1 MIKRFTFGQYRAKN
15 SVLHSIDA
23 RMKIIYVVVLGILS
37 LTIKSRFGIAVFSMF
52 MVLLVLLSKMGLN
65 DLIKNLKP
73 FYFIFI
79 FLLLMYLIF
88 SRSQIILG
96 IFYIWRFLMLIMMSM
111 LLTYTT
117 TIHDLVAAIERL
129 SKPLRIFSIKPRNIA
144 VMISV
149 AIRFIPLMFIRFE
162 KARESMASRLAD
174 FRKIKHVKL
183 LILNLLE
190 KMIKSA
196 SNLSDAMHSRLY
208 NEDAESR
215 KVMELKSSDY
225 LSIAIVAVLIIIIY

>member
-1 MIKRFTFGQYRAKN
+1 MLKRLTFGQYRSKN
-15 SVLHSIDA
+15 SVLHSLDA
-23 RMKIIYVVVLGILS
+23 RIKIIYIVVLGILS
-37 LTIKSRFGIAVFSMF
+37 FAIKSKFEIIVFSLF
-52 MVLLVLLSKMGLN
+52 IVCVVLLSKMSLN
-65 DLIKNLKP
+65 ELVKNLRP

-96 IFYIWRFLMLIMMSM
+96 LRYIWRFLMLIIMSM

-117 TIHDLVAAIERL
+117 TIRDLIAAIENL
-129 SKPLRIFSIKPRNIA
+129 SKPLKIFKIKPRNIA

-149 AIRFIPLMFIRFE
+149 AVRFIPLMFIRFE
-162 KARESMASRLAD
+162 KTREAMVSRLAD
-174 FRKIKHVKL
+174 FRKIRHVKL
-183 LILNLLE
+183 LVLNLLE
-190 KMIKSA
+190 KMLKSA

-215 KVMELKSSDY
+215 GIMKLGKSDY
-225 LSIAIVAVLIIIIY
+225 ISVIVVITLILIIY